1 MVALTL
7 LTAVVLVIL
16 GLGFAAPA
24 VVEEYTKEAMV
35 FEPTALSID
44 SFTSTGVKA
53 RVQGDFTL
61 NGSKVRR
68 KPVRDLGRA
77 ATWIAAA
84 VESKESSVEVY
95 LPEYGNLLL
104 GTAVIPPIVV
114 SIRDGVTTHVDF
126 VSDLHAGD
134 MDGLRRMAKDWIEG
148 RIGSLSVAGVA
159 DVPLKSGIFGLGTQ
173 KLSETIVFAGSY
185 DALSVSVES

>member
-1 MVALTL
+1 M
-7 LTAVVLVIL
+7 VLVIL

-24 VVEEYTKEAMV
+24 VVEEYAKEAMV

-61 NGSKVRR
+61 DGSKVRR

-84 VESKESSVEVY
+84 VESKESNIEVY

-104 GTAVIPPIVV
+104 GTATIPPIAV
-114 SIRDGVTTHVDF
+114 SIRDGVTTHVD
-126 VSDLHAGD
+126 VLSDLHTGD
-134 MDGLRRMAKDWIEG
+134 LDGLRGMAKDWIAG
-148 RIGSLSVAGVA
+148 RIGNLRVAGVA

-173 KLSETIVFAGSY
+173 KLSETILFAGSCFIH
-185 DALSVSVES
+185 SRSIES